1 MASYAKHYSEAV
13 EYGDNC
19 VKEEVILGSPE
30 YVAFLIGI
38 PIIEAMSE
46 VPSF

>member
-13 EYGDNC
+13 EYGNNR

-30 YVAFLIGI
+30 YVAIFIGV
-38 PIIEAMSE
+38 PITEAVSN
-46 VPSF
+46 VSSF